1 MTIRTPAIFK
11 ALEKEVQ
18 RVIKSG
24 KTWRERYTSSEKFR
38 RFFSIGRE
46 GYALTFHTVT
56 IDDDCEIY
64 RIKVAYQD
72 HSDFEFE
79 TSKATFTE
87 LCKSVQSLDA

>member
-1 MTIRTPAIFK
+1 MTIKTPAIFK

-24 KTWRERYTSSEKFR
+24 KTWREGYTSSEKFR

-56 IDDDCEIY
+56 IDDVCTIY
-64 RIKVAYQD
+64 QVKVAYQD
-72 HSDFEFE
+72 LDFEFE

-87 LCKSVQSLDA
+87 LCKSVQSLVA